1 MWTDDNAKKLPDV
14 YRKDKDGNNW
24 KLLKL
29 DKQFI
34 QAFGSDLKA
43 VYDSGDFQE
52 AYGKTLD
59 LYGSI
64 VGQKRGAFNDEQ
76 FRYLILAKIARNFV
90 KGDYKDI
97 MRHLVRMFNCNQGD
111 IELED
116 FEIEDDDSPC
126 VVKLAKMPFLTLIA
140 AGFTSNQAVELIAS
154 VLPVGITLKA
164 DNFEGTFEF
173 ADYQPGMTEMEYDAD
188 KGFGNEEQT
197 IGGLLGLMLGED
209 GETPLPI

>member
-24 KLLKL
+24 KLLNL
-29 DKQFI
+29 DRQFI
-34 QAFGSDLKA
+34 QGFGDDLNAVSESSDFYK
-43 VYDSGDFQE
+43 

-59 LYGSI
+59 LYGDI
-64 VGQKRGAFNDEQ
+64 VGQKRGTFGDEQ
-76 FRYLILAKIARNFV
+76 YRYLILAKIARNFV

-97 MRHLVRMFNCNQGD
+97 MRHLVQMFNCNQGD
-111 IELED
+111 IELDD
-116 FEIEDDDSPC
+116 FSIDDDETPC
-126 VVKLAKMPFLTLIA
+126 VVRLTKMPFLTLIA
-140 AGFTSNQAVELIAS
+140 AGFTSRQAVQLIES
-154 VLPVGITLKA
+154 IFPVCITLKA

-197 IGGLLGLMLGED
+197 IGGVLGLMLGED
-209 GETPLPI
+209 DETPLPI